1 MYNVPTV
8 NPAGIN
14 TVILDTTTSRSL
26 HNILKDSP
34 RKTRIGNV
42 LSDKVRADS
51 LLIADYLYLVRIH
64 AYDESEGWYEG
75 MDWNDEIAKEY
86 NEKELFYFLVIDEN
100 YNELYTE
107 NINSNIYLNFNNYD
121 YHDYNIGFEV
131 DY

>member
-8 NPAGIN
+8 NPAGLN
-14 TVILDTTTSRSL
+14 TVVLDTTTSRDLYNS
-26 HNILKDSP
+26 LKDSP
-34 RKTRIGNV
+34 RKKRIGNV
-42 LSDKVRADS
+42 LSDKVRTDS

-64 AYDESEGWYEG
+64 AYDESEGWYEN
-75 MDWNDEIAKEY
+75 MDWDDEIAKNY
-86 NEKELFYFLVIDEN
+86 NEKELFYLLVIDEN

-107 NINSNIYLNFNNYD
+107 NVNSNIYFNFNNHD